1 MIYTFKQII
10 TSIIPIVTCGS
21 DVRKYG
27 SLAKSLVDIPS
38 HHISPEEDGKTA
50 NDGGDDGYYEAL

>member
-1 MIYTFKQII
+1 M
-10 TSIIPIVTCGS
+10 
-21 DVRKYG
+21 RKYG

-38 HHISPEEDGKTA
+38 HHICPEEDGKTA